1 MMRLAVSQ
9 AGQRRTA
16 SLRGKNRRDETAMIS
31 FLVRPNG
38 SGGVSKLLRDDLT
51 LVIDGGWERE
61 VMTGGN

>member
-1 MMRLAVSQ
+1 MRLAVSQ
-9 AGQRRTA
+9 AGQGRTA